1 MERRLAA
8 IVSADIVGY
17 SRLIDLDEA
26 GTHGRVMALIEA
38 LKALIDKRGGRI
50 IKTTGDGAL
59 VTFDSVVDAIA
70 CAMEA
75 QRELADTADDIP
87 AERRLNL
94 RIGVNLG
101 DIILEDGDVYGQ
113 GVNIAVRIQGVA
125 RSGAVYVSRAAVDH
139 ARGKLQ
145 ARFEPVGKIALKNI
159 AEPVEIFSAIP
170 MAPGESILP
179 RAAPRRTTRR
189 LVIVGVAALTVAAVM
204 AGVYFVRTSGG
215 AGEGPSLAGV
225 SPPPPR
231 DDTIAVLPF
240 VDLGGEANS
249 ELIVEGVF
257 DDLITDL
264 SKLSELNVLA
274 ANSVSAYRGRDIA
287 PLAVAKDL
295 SVRYVLEGSVRRI
308 AEDLRINVRL
318 IDSREGENAWAQ
330 SYEGPVTDVFK
341 FQDNMVEN
349 IVSSLAIK
357 VSETERGRVLA
368 RETASVPA
376 YEAFRR
382 GQAAL
387 LLKTPENLPVAL
399 AAFREAI
406 TIDPRYSQAYAG
418 MGQVYWNA
426 WVWGWESSLNETED
440 TAPGIAQQY
449 LGQALDRPTATAYQ
463 LASDISLYARK
474 FDDSLDF
481 ARLAVEFAPS
491 DPASHMVMAEA
502 LIYGGRPGEAI
513 PWIEAANRLS
523 RDASKQPAP
532 YNAWVLGMAFFGEDM
547 FPEAIALFDDA
558 LTRNPRDYGPGA
570 LLAAAHWH
578 LAEAANGDAARADEH
593 RAKARAALDAY
604 LKGTPDATIGEV
616 KLYWPFRDADDEERL
631 TAPLRALGL
640 PEGASG

>member
-38 LKALIDKRGGRI
+38 LKALIDRRGGRI
-50 IKTTGDGAL
+50 VKTTGDGAL
-59 VTFDSVVDAIA
+59 VTFDSVVDAVA

-75 QRELADTADDIP
+75 QRDLADTAEDVP
-87 AERRLNL
+87 AERRLRL
-94 RIGVNLG
+94 RIGVTLG
-101 DIILEDGDVYGQ
+101 DVIIEDGDVYGQ
-113 GVNIAVRIQGVA
+113 GVNIAVRLQGVA
-125 RSGAVYVSRAAVDH
+125 KSGAVYVSRAAVDQ

-145 ARFEPVGKIALKNI
+145 ARFEPVGKISLKNI
-159 AEPVEIFSAIP
+159 AEPVEVFVAIP
-170 MAPGESILP
+170 TAPGESILP
-179 RAAPRRTTRR
+179 RAAPRKTTRR
-189 LVIVGVAALTVAAVM
+189 LIIAGAAALTVVVAM
-204 AGVYFVRTSGG
+204 AGVYWFRTSSG
-215 AGEGPSLAGV
+215 AVEGPPLAGV
-225 SPPPPR
+225 APPPPR
-231 DDTIAVLPF
+231 DDSIAVLPF

-264 SKLSELNVLA
+264 SKLSELTVLA
-274 ANSVSAYRGRDIA
+274 ANSVNGYRGRDVA
-287 PLAVAKDL
+287 PLAVANDL
-295 SVRYVLEGSVRRI
+295 AVRYVLEGSVRRI

-318 IDSREGENAWAQ
+318 IDSREGKNAWAQ

-357 VSETERGRVLA
+357 VSEAERGRVLA

-406 TIDPRYSQAYAG
+406 TIDPAYNQAYAG

-426 WVWGWESSLNETED
+426 WVWGWDSSLNETED
-440 TAPGIAQQY
+440 TTPGIARQY
-449 LGQALDRPTATAYQ
+449 LDRALERPTATAYQ

-513 PWIEAANRLS
+513 PWIEAANRLG
-523 RDASKQPAP
+523 RDASKQPPP

-547 FPEAIALFDDA
+547 YPEAIALFDDA
-558 LTRNPRDYGPGA
+558 LARNPRDYGPGA
-570 LLAAAHWH
+570 PLAAAHWR
-578 LAEAANGDAARADEH
+578 LAEAATGDAAEAEEH
-593 RAKARAALDAY
+593 RAGAKAAFDAY
-604 LKGTPDATIGEV
+604 LKGTPDATIEQIKV
-616 KLYWPFRDADDEERL
+616 YWPFRDVEDEERL
-631 TAPLRALGL
+631 TVPLRALGL
-640 PEGASG
+640 PEVPSG